1 MMAAYA
7 APSILDIKHS
17 IDDNNIIPLE
27 SFETKTLELEQEF
40 FSRTTQPRE
49 PATDR

>member
-1 MMAAYA
+1 MKRLIYSCVLGLSSMMAAYA

-27 SFETKTLELEQEF
+27 SL
-40 FSRTTQPRE
+40 
-49 PATDR
+49 